1 MRDRAGRSY
10 DRGTNPAGTGRQMA
24 AILKSGDRSAELA
37 NVRAPTLVVHGSA
50 DKMVSPSGGA
60 ATAKAIP
67 GAELMTVEGMGHDLP
82 RGVWPRLV
90 DAITER
96 ARRFDER

>member
-1 MRDRAGRSY
+1 
-10 DRGTNPAGTGRQMA
+10 MA

-50 DKMVSPSGGA
+50 DKMVATSGGE
-60 ATAKAIP
+60 ATAKAIR

-96 ARRFDER
+96 ARSYDEG